1 MRKLINNQEL
11 NKKDIMLL
19 NQHLEN
25 EKQEKENYS
34 RQVLELQEK
43 MAEQKNIPVYFWL
56 LLIAAIII
64 GGLAGRLLNL

>member
-1 MRKLINNQEL
+1 
-11 NKKDIMLL
+11 MLL